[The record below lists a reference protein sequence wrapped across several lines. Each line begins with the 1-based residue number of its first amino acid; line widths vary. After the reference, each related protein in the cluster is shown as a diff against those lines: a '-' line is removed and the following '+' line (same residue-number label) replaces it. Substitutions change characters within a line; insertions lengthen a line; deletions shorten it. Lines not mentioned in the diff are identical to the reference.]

1 MKIQIFGTGC
11 EKCTKLYDGVRKVV
25 QQHGIDATVEKVSNI
40 DEITAAGVMMTPALG
55 VDGRIVSAGKV
66 VGEGEL
72 LHLLA
77 PEHEPHCGC
86 HGHVEGHPVNR
97 MKQMITLLLLAVVGA
112 SLALMA
118 MREMKRPMATET
130 ATLAPQGTTVYY
142 FYGNHRCATC
152 NLIEQLTLK
161 AIKDKAV
168 TYKAVNLDERANEH
182 FVKDFQLDARVVV
195 IQKDGKFKKMEKVW
209 DLVHGDEEAFIA
221 YIQSGLQDK

>member
-11 EKCTKLYDGVRKVV
+11 EKCTKLYDAVQKVV
-25 QQHGIDATVEKVSNI
+25 QQHGIAATVEKVSGI
-40 DEITAAGVMMTPALG
+40 DEITAAGVLMTPALG
-55 VDGRIVSAGKV
+55 VDGRIVSSGKV

-77 PEHEPHCGC
+77 PEHSPHCGC
-86 HGHVEGHPVNR
+86 HGHVEGQPVNR
-97 MKQMITLLLLAVVGA
+97 MKQVVSVLLLVVVGA

-118 MREMKRPMATET
+118 MRELKRPEASGTT
-130 ATLAPQGTTVYY
+130 ALAQQGTIVYY

-152 NLIEQLTLK
+152 NQMEALTVK
-161 AIKDKAV
+161 ALKDKDV
-168 TYKAVNLDERANEH
+168 TYKPVNIDEPANEH
-182 FVKDFQLDARVVV
+182 YVKDFQLDARVVV

-209 DLVHGDEEAFIA
+209 DLVEDEQAYIA